1 MICPYCH
8 QEMII
13 GYIQSEKDLSWTPE
27 EQPANLFVNR
37 FKTYQVPLDKRHF
50 FKMAIVKVYRCQK
63 CQIEMIIE
71 KDLKL

>member
-37 FKTYQVPLDKRHF
+37 FY
-50 FKMAIVKVYRCQK
+50 
-63 CQIEMIIE
+63 IIF
-71 KDLKL
+71 